1 MATKVVPNVERFK
14 ANKGRVTDFY
24 EHNAGTIREKAT
36 VMATATIFAEMK
48 WLAEEVRR
56 LNGTAAVEDLPR
68 FEKVERFVARVCEE
82 QAGAVATGQFVKVR
96 ADIFGA
102 WRFLVR
108 TLETVLRYVLD
119 TEDQFA
125 LGGRVADE
133 NSDRIVLD
141 LEEGL
146 GDGDED
152 EPAAEP
158 KKKPSRL
165 RPPTTGGTAGHV
177 GGLGLAD
184 AGGDDDLPGGDAM
197 TEPPDAAPKKARKG

>member
-1 MATKVVPNVERFK
+1 MATKQAPDVERFK
-14 ANKGRVTDFY
+14 ANKGRVTDYY
-24 EHNAGTIREKAT
+24 EFNADSIRRKRT
-36 VMATATIFAEMK
+36 VMATAKVFEEMA
-48 WLAEEVRR
+48 WLCGEVRR
-56 LNGTAAVEDLPR
+56 LDGLAALDDPAR
-68 FEKVERFVARVCEE
+68 FEKTEKFVLRVCEE